1 MIESINSRIKS
12 VGSISQE
19 RLSETVDLVKQKTE
33 KLSQAIASNR
43 DLHQLKAS
51 VEAKL
56 SDTRTTLGSYYKEL
70 RNRIGS

>member
-1 MIESINSRIKS
+1 LIESIHNRIKS

-19 RLSETVDLVKQKTE
+19 RLSETVDRLKQKTE
-33 KLSQAIASNR
+33 KLGHVIASNR
-43 DLHQLKAS
+43 DLNQFKAS
-51 VEAKL
+51 LEARL